1 MLPADGGL
9 PERIHLVPAGELRMH
24 RQDNIKPLGG
34 KCPMLCSFDASE
46 PVERVPI
53 DVNHA
58 YAKRGDKGEETPAFG
73 WITGLELNLE
83 GVWGKVEWNERG
95 KAAIAGREYRGISA
109 ELMCRDG
116 EIIGIRGASLTNFP
130 NLKGLTPLFQSAT
143 EDNTFMDKILKDL
156 LAKLGLK
163 EDATPEAVLQSVTAL
178 VAKQDSADKMRVGML
193 AIAKAVGVAE
203 GAPLDTVLQ
212 SVTALAATATA
223 GGADEKAVAAL
234 KAELQTVATELAT
247 FKGAAAKDKATAFVD
262 GAIAEG
268 RVGVKPLREHYIARH
283 MQSATSSAEVEKE
296 IGAMPKL
303 SGTTIIPAEQPKDG
317 AVLMTAEETEVCKAL
332 NLTPEAFMK
341 TKAARAAAI
350 NG

>member
-58 YAKRGDKGEETPAFG
+58 YAKRGVQGEETPAFG

-178 VAKQDSADKMRVGML
+178 VDGNTSATEQL
-193 AIAKAVGVAE
+193 AAIAKAAGAAE
-203 GAPLDTVLQ
+203 GTKPEAILQ
-212 SVTALAATATA
+212 SVTALATTAAA
-223 GGADEKAVAAL
+223 GGAGDKVIAGL
-234 KAELQTVATELAT
+234 RAELQTVATELAT

-317 AVLMTAEETEVCKAL
+317 AVLMTAEETAVCKQL
-332 NLTPEAFMK
+332 GITPEAFKK
-341 TKAARAAAI
+341 TKAASATDKEA
-350 NG
+350 

>member
-34 KCPMLCSFDASE
+34 KCPMLCSFDAVD

-58 YAKRGDKGEETPAFG
+58 YAKRGVAGEETPAFG
-73 WITGLELNLE
+73 WITGLELNLD

-109 ELMCRDG
+109 ELMCRDV

-178 VAKQDSADKMRVGML
+178 VDGNTSATAQL
-193 AIAKAVGVAE
+193 AAIAKAAGAAE
-203 GAPLDTVLQ
+203 DAKPEAILQ